1 MESLLPEAFVALASA
16 IFSAILT
23 YFISLYK
30 EYKKEIDE
38 QNAVL
43 SAILNELVAL
53 YLLILDREDNY
64 EKDCSKNDPNNLKT
78 YYFVYFPITYN
89 YFNVYESL
97 TRKFGSIDNRLL
109 VNNIISTYI
118 DLKGFFENLK
128 DLEYYAK
135 EGNKTAFFEPY
146 SENHKHI
153 VKVHHDY
160 ASFIKETH
168 LQRVKDNLT
177 KTIDA
182 LKKELKNLNDKRTKS
197 QFFKSL
203 FD

>member
-64 EKDCSKNDPNNLKT
+64 EKDCSKNDPNNLET

-146 SENHKHI
+146 SVNHKHI
-153 VKVHHDY
+153 VKVHYDY

-182 LKKELKNLNDKRTKS
+182 LKKELKNINDKRTKN